1 MHERGMAS
9 ALIPWAVSRGS
20 RLMRGDSR
28 PDERRVRRPRI
39 EERRAGLA
47 DIIAAVAAAFAVE
60 RPRAMRV
67 ALEEAVARVLALRCA
82 RLSVGQVLATG
93 QAPMVREGGVIEM
106 PISPGLGVLQAV
118 PLGARGLDEWDLQV
132 LRAAADLA
140 ALVLEVERA
149 IPRARSLLAG
159 RGGPAGLVGSSPAM
173 CALRERIQ
181 RVARREVAVLIEGE
195 SGVGKELVAR
205 QIHDLSARSKGPFVA
220 VNCAALVESLLEAEL
235 FGIEDRTATGVRG
248 RRGKFELAD
257 GGTLFLDEIADLSL
271 PAQAKLL
278 RALQEQAIERVGA
291 HVSHRVD
298 VRIVAATNRSL
309 SQLVDEGRFR
319 LDLYYRLNGVE
330 IRVPPLRARRADVAE
345 LIEYFLRRSADGDR
359 VTLSPDAY
367 EALLAYDWPGNV
379 RELERVIE
387 RAVTL
392 ADSTV
397 IGLDDLP
404 TAVAGRPREIFQP
417 SVAAG
422 DSLRRWATRYVRL
435 VLRKSGYNKR
445 QACRVLDISYHTLQ
459 AYLREG
465 EADLASTPSDPEALP
480 AGAPAPALPPALP
493 EPGLSTDDES
503 DA

>member
-1 MHERGMAS
+1 
-9 ALIPWAVSRGS
+9 
-20 RLMRGDSR
+20 MRGDSR
-28 PDERRVRRPRI
+28 PDVRGVRRPRI

-47 DIIAAVAAAFAVE
+47 DIIEAVAAALGAE
-60 RPRAMRV
+60 RPRAMRA
-67 ALEEAVARVLALRCA
+67 ALEEAVARVLGLRYA

-106 PISPGLGVLQAV
+106 PISPGLGVLQAAPV
-118 PLGARGLDEWDLQV
+118 GSRGLDEWDLQI

-140 ALVLEVERA
+140 ALVLEVERTA
-149 IPRARSLLAG
+149 PPARSLLG
-159 RGGPAGLVGSSPAM
+159 RRAGPAGLVGSSPAM

-205 QIHDLSARSKGPFVA
+205 QIHDSSARSKGPFVA

-257 GGTLFLDEIADLSL
+257 GGTLFLDEIADLS
-271 PAQAKLL
+271 PHAQAKLL

-291 HVSHRVD
+291 HASHRVD

-309 SQLVDEGRFR
+309 SQLVDDGRFR

-345 LIEYFLRRSADGDR
+345 LIEYFLRRSAGGDN

-404 TAVAGRPREIFQP
+404 AAVAGRHREIFQP

-465 EADLASTPSDPEALP
+465 DADLASAPAVPDALP
-480 AGAPAPALPPALP
+480 AAGPAPPAPPAMP
-493 EPGLSTDDES
+493 GPGLAADEGTEG
-503 DA
+503 

>member
-1 MHERGMAS
+1 MPERGVAS
-9 ALIPWAVSRGS
+9 ALIPSLVTRGS
-20 RLMRGDSR
+20 RLTRGDAR
-28 PDERRVRRPRI
+28 PEARGVRRPRI
-39 EERRAGLA
+39 EDRRAGLA
-47 DIIAAVAAAFAVE
+47 EILEAVAATLGVE

-67 ALEEAVARVLALRCA
+67 ALEEAVARVLALRYA
-82 RLSVGQVLATG
+82 RVNVGQMLASG
-93 QAPMVREGGVIEM
+93 QAPTVREGGVIEM
-106 PISPGLGVLQAV
+106 PIAPGLGVLQAV
-118 PLGARGLDEWDLQV
+118 PPGSRGLDEWDLQV

-140 ALVLEVERA
+140 ALVLEVERVTPPA
-149 IPRARSLLAG
+149 RPLLSRRAR
-159 RGGPAGLVGSSPAM
+159 PVGLVGSSPAM

-205 QIHDLSARSKGPFVA
+205 QIHDMSARAKGPFVA

-271 PAQAKLL
+271 HAQAKLL

-298 VRIVAATNRSL
+298 VRIVAATNQGL

-345 LIEYFLRRSADGDR
+345 LIEYFLRRSADGEH

-392 ADSTV
+392 AESPV

-404 TAVAGRPREIFQP
+404 AAVAGRHREIFHP

-465 EADLASTPSDPEALP
+465 DADLASPP
-480 AGAPAPALPPALP
+480 PAPPARPAVGPAPVPPP
-493 EPGLSTDDES
+493 PPGPRLATGEGGDV
-503 DA
+503 